1 MSANRG
7 PPQKLVGFCLGAK
20 DRLAISADWLFTAR
34 AEEPR
39 ASVDRAHDF
48 ALCTSCACAAL
59 SAERELRARAVSALC
74 STAHSQLI
82 RAILHATCAAHV
94 SRHLGAVAPRLAAPG
109 REHAQPPRGP
119 HMQCKHQEPMSQR
132 LDCIWKHV
140 LAVARAIS
148 VAAQRSSPMRAR
160 AQRTERALQPVRAS
174 KRDHTFETWT
184 LNDIMYVH
192 RAVPPEAWFC
202 AARWATWHQWAG
214 LGLQCGCCWV
224 STDGASAT
232 ASTRF

>member
-1 MSANRG
+1 M
-7 PPQKLVGFCLGAK
+7 
-20 DRLAISADWLFTAR
+20 
-34 AEEPR
+34 
-39 ASVDRAHDF
+39 
-48 ALCTSCACAAL
+48 CTSCACVAL
-59 SAERELRARAVSALC
+59 PAGRELRARAVSALC
-74 STAHSQLI
+74 STAHSHLI
-82 RAILHATCAAHV
+82 RAILHDTCAAHV

-184 LNDIMYVH
+184 LNVCAPCSSARSLVLRCKVGYLASMGGAWATMWLLLGLNGRSERYSQYALLSAITPLKHGLLMYVTH
-192 RAVPPEAWFC
+192 VRLIIVSKYFIF
-202 AARWATWHQWAG
+202 
-214 LGLQCGCCWV
+214 QCF
-224 STDGASAT
+224 AIM
-232 ASTRF
+232 